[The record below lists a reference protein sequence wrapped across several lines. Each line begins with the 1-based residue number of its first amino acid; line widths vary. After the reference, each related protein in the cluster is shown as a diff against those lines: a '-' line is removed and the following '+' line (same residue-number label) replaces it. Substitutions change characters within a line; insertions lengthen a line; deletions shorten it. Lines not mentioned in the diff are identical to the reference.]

1 MVCCPVE
8 SMHARSA
15 IARCPPVTMLA
26 AVLLIAAAS
35 VATSVVAA
43 NGRVC
48 VVDDLGRDVCL
59 DGAAR
64 RIVALSP
71 AATELLF
78 AAGAGDRVRG
88 AVDYSDYPEA
98 ARAIPRVGS
107 HARLD
112 MERLVAMQ
120 PDLIVAWHSG
130 NPAEQVA
137 PLIALGLTVFYTEPL
152 QFEDIATSLERL
164 GRLAGTE
171 TTADAVAAG
180 YRAEI
185 AALRARYANTAPVRV
200 FYQIW
205 DEPVMTVNDT
215 HLIGQA
221 LQLCGGVN
229 VFGELGRQVPR
240 LDRESVL
247 AAEPEAIVAG
257 GMGEDDTDWLDD
269 WARFKEMP
277 AVQRGNLYFVPPSLI
292 QRPTPRLADGTG
304 VLCRKL
310 ERARAQR

>member
-1 MVCCPVE
+1 MR
-8 SMHARSA
+8 ARSA
-15 IARCPPVTMLA
+15 IGRCPPITILATM
-26 AVLLIAAAS
+26 LLIAAAS
-35 VATSVVAA
+35 AATSVVAA

-48 VVDDLGRDVCL
+48 VVDDVGREVCL
-59 DGAAR
+59 DGAAQ
-64 RIVALSP
+64 RIVSLSP

-78 AAGAGDRVRG
+78 ASGAGDRVRG
-88 AVDYSDYPEA
+88 TVDYSDYPSA
-98 ARAIPRVGS
+98 ASSIPRIGS

-120 PDLIVAWHSG
+120 PDLIVAWRSG

-137 PLIALGLTVFYTEPL
+137 PLEALGFTVFYSEPL
-152 QFEDIATSLERL
+152 QFEDVATSLERF

-171 TTADAVAAG
+171 ATADAVAAE

-185 AALRARYANTAPVRV
+185 AALRARYATAAPVRV

-221 LQLCGGVN
+221 LKLCGGVN
-229 VFGELGRQVPR
+229 VFGELERQVPR

-257 GMGEDDTDWLDD
+257 GMGEKDTDWLDG
-269 WARFKEMP
+269 WARFRQIP
-277 AVQRGNLYFVPPSLI
+277 AVRRGNLYFVPPSLI
-292 QRPTPRLADGTG
+292 QRPTPRLAEGTG
-304 VLCRKL
+304 VLCQKL